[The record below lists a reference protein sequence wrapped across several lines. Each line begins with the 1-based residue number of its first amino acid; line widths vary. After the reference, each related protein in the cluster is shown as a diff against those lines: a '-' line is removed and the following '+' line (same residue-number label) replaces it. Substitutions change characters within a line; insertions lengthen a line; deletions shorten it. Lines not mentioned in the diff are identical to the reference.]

1 MSTRPSCGKH
11 TELASNPAVRI
22 TRCSCGTVHVTVIS
36 SGVTVRMNTETM
48 GKVAAGF
55 RAAQE
60 HVETVPAV
68 GTAIN

>member
-22 TRCSCGTVHVTVIS
+22 SRCACGTVHVTVIS

-48 GKVAAGF
+48 SKVAAGF
-55 RAAQE
+55 KAAQDQ
-60 HVETVPAV
+60 VEASPAV